1 MRIILITTISFAVAA
16 AAAPDSSYG
25 QSTVSLPTLGERRPP
40 LRELETEQ
48 TVHVTDFGA
57 RPDDSDNDLPAVR
70 KAVEMVRKAAVPTRI
85 VFEPGRYIF
94 DADVDND
101 LIARALKTSV
111 ALYKMQDVVLDGNG
125 AEITI
130 AKPRLGFVNVLACTN
145 VIVKNFTVDWDPMPF
160 AQGFIRDVNTEQGT
174 FTFEP
179 EEGYLSL
186 DHPNWQ
192 LPPAQRIGPGRWG
205 VILDRKVPGRL
216 KDNALNVVMY
226 EGWEKNTDGTY
237 SIAVKYRGVLKDMA
251 PGDRYVQVDRNGAG
265 LVLMRKS
272 RRVTCMNLTNYTS
285 PGLDYGGGDCSEV
298 AILNCKVLLKPGRW
312 HTSNADA
319 LHFQRHRI
327 GPWIEGCTFEGMTD
341 DGANLYTLPATCMEV
356 LSARRFRVSRQDGWQ
371 AGDRLIAFNPREG
384 RRIAE
389 TTVVSVEIDRETKTT
404 ILATSSDIT
413 GLETGDDKTADCFFN
428 LDMNNSGFVIRN
440 NTFRNIRRFGVL
452 IQSRDGIVENNRFE
466 STSSNAIMVRNSVD
480 WPEGFPTGNLI
491 IRGNTFTGCGFDHT
505 MQTTDAAVIAIVL
518 KRLGGKLAECR
529 ALDRILVEDNTIV
542 DWRRRGILLACA
554 QNATIRNNRLL
565 TGTEPL
571 PAFRNMPLAPIQ
583 IANVRNVE
591 VTDNLIRDV
600 RNIARPAVGQ
610 EDSCEAV
617 SLRANTVQ
625 QQASRTER

>member
-1 MRIILITTISFAVAA
+1 MRLISITMIGLIVATVGA
-16 AAAPDSSYG
+16 FENSYA
-25 QSTVSLPTLGERRPP
+25 QWTVSLPTLSERRPP
-40 LRELETEQ
+40 LRELKTEQ
-48 TVHVTDFGA
+48 TVRVTDFGA
-57 RPDDSDNDLPAVR
+57 TPDDSGNDLPAVR
-70 KAVEMVRKAAVPTRI
+70 KAVETARKAAVPTRI
-85 VFEPGRYIF
+85 VFEPGRYVF

-101 LIARALKTSV
+101 LIARALKTSIP
-111 ALYKMQDVVLDGNG
+111 LYKMQNIVLDGNG
-125 AEITI
+125 AEII
-130 AKPRLGFVNVLACTN
+130 IRKPRLGFVNVLACSN
-145 VIVKNFTVDWDPMPF
+145 VIVKGFTVDWDPAPF
-160 AQGFIRDVNTEQGT
+160 AQGFIRGVDFEQGT

-186 DHPNWQ
+186 DHPNWK

-216 KDNALNVVMY
+216 KDDALNVVMY
-226 EGWEKNTDGTY
+226 EDWEKNDNGTY

-265 LVLMRKS
+265 LVLFRKS
-272 RRVTCMNLTNYTS
+272 QRVTCMNLTNYTS

-341 DGANLYTLPATCMEV
+341 DGANLYTPPALCVEV

-384 RRIAE
+384 RHIAE
-389 TTVVSVEIDRETKTT
+389 TKVVSVELDRETKTT
-404 ILATSSDIT
+404 VLATASDIT

-452 IQSRDGIVENNRFE
+452 IQSRNGIVENNRFE
-466 STSSNAIMVRNSVD
+466 STSSNGIMVRNSVD

-518 KRLGGKLAECR
+518 KKLGGKLAECR
-529 ALDRILVEDNTIV
+529 AIDRILVENNTIV
-542 DWRRRGILLACA
+542 NWRRRGILLACA
-554 QNATIRNNRLL
+554 ENATIRNNRLL
-565 TGTEPL
+565 TTSQSP
-571 PAFRNMPLAPIQ
+571 PAFREMPLVPIEL
-583 IANVRNVE
+583 ANVRNVE
-591 VTDNLIRDV
+591 LADNIIRDM
-600 RNIARPAVGQ
+600 RDIIRPAILQG
-610 EDSCEAV
+610 DSCEAV
-617 SLRANTVQ
+617 SVKSNVVRRQ
-625 QQASRTER
+625 